1 MNFSVRIDDV
11 ALRDIDNLVAYQSEY
26 SEAFAAEQIDRLYRV
41 FNFHLA
47 QAPMTWGSF
56 FITGEPYHAY
66 LFRVGRR
73 TSYWLVYT
81 VDEAAGIVTVLRFWN
96 ATQNDKTFEI

>member
-1 MNFSVRIDDV
+1 MSFTVRIDDI
-11 ALRDIDNLVAYQSEY
+11 AQRDIDNFVAYQSEY
-26 SEAFAAEQIDRLYRV
+26 SEAFAVEQIDRLYRV

-47 QAPMTWGSF
+47 QAPMTWGNF

-73 TSYWLVYT
+73 TSYWIISPVIQGVSMT
-81 VDEAAGIVTVLRFWN
+81 VQQCDLPPHPY
-96 ATQNDKTFEI
+96 QNYL

>member
-1 MNFSVRIDDV
+1 MSFTVRIDNV
-11 ALRDIDNLVAYQSEY
+11 ALRDIDHFVAYQSEY

-73 TSYWLVYT
+73 TSYWIVYS
-81 VDEAAGIVTVLRFWN
+81 VDEVTMTVTVLRFWN
-96 ATQNDKTFEI
+96 ARQNDKTFEI